1 MKKGLAQRI
10 CEHLYP
16 TGLGYDNKELA
27 EMFLGRSD
35 SNAQNAVRQAFQQ
48 IRKYG
53 FRVVKRMY
61 AVDGKVQL
69 CKYHIVE
76 GVAEHLDVRVGRPPH
91 SCLQ

>member
-10 CEHLYP
+10 CEYMYP
-16 TGLGYDNKELA
+16 TGLGYDNVELA
-27 EMFLGRSD
+27 QMFLGRTD
-35 SNAQNAVRQAFQQ
+35 DNAQSSVRVAFQQ

-61 AVDGKVQL
+61 AVNGKVQK

-76 GVAEHLDVRVGRPPH
+76 GVAEQIDVRVGRPPH